1 MTLRTSYEKFNNDSF
16 KNDLSKTD
24 WVSML
29 KTYLNDVNFSFEQF
43 LLELNNL
50 LDIHTPFRYSKHK
63 NKET

>member
-50 LDIHTPFRYSKHK
+50 LDIQTPFRYSKHK

>member
-16 KNDLSKTD
+16 KNDLLKTD